1 MRNSHDQ
8 ELVNYMFLKS
18 ALTTDNIFNST
29 NEILNWMK
37 IKNEEVHVDIQQIP
51 FKDLSQW
58 QLNEGN
64 EKLVHNS
71 GKFFSIDGLN
81 IQVNVGRKLN
91 WSQPIIN
98 QPEIGF
104 LGIVTKQING
114 VLYFLLQAKIEPGN
128 VNYVQLSPTLQATKS
143 NYTQVHKGKKPLYL
157 DYFTNL
163 VNCEVLLDQLQS
175 EQGARFLK
183 KRNRNIILK
192 VSEDIKVENNFCWL
206 TLGQII
212 ELLKFDNIVNMDTRT
227 VISGISFGNYHAK
240 DLDFHFLIN
249 DYLNNYNGKLIISSI
264 TTNSSLFSLDQIIQ
278 WFTNL
283 KTQYDVNIS
292 KIPLRELSEWTINE
306 YSISHKDHKYFEV
319 IAVNVTIGNREV
331 SSLQQPIIKPLE
343 NGICAFV
350 IKEIEGVL
358 HFLIQAK
365 FEPGNFDILEMAPTV
380 QCITG
385 NYNNE
390 ESKSELPY
398 LDFVLTASEKD
409 ILFDSLQ
416 SEEGGRFY
424 SEQNRNVLIK
434 AGDDFPIETPPNYIW
449 MTLNQIKMFIRFNN
463 YINIQARSLLAAVS
477 FKLENQ

>member
-1 MRNSHDQ
+1 MKNSHDQ

-18 ALTTDNIFNST
+18 ALTSENIFNST
-29 NEILNWMK
+29 NDILNWMK
-37 IKNEEVHVDIQQIP
+37 IKNDEVLVNIEQIS
-51 FKDLSQW
+51 FNELSHW
-58 QLNEGN
+58 RFESGN
-64 EKLVHNS
+64 KSLVHNS
-71 GKFFSIDGLN
+71 GKFFSIDGLKIN
-81 IQVNVGRKLN
+81 VNVGRKLE

-104 LGIVTKQING
+104 LGIITKQING

-128 VNYVQLSPTLQATKS
+128 VNYVQLSPTLQATRS
-143 NYTQVHKGKKPLYL
+143 NYTQVHNGKKPLYL

-163 VNCEVLLDQLQS
+163 TNCEILLDQLQS

-192 VSEDIKVENNFCWL
+192 VSDEITLENNFCWL

-212 ELLKFDNIVNMDTRT
+212 DLLKYDNIVNMDTRT

-240 DLDFHFLIN
+240 DLDFHFLVN
-249 DYLNNYNGKLIISSI
+249 NYLNNYHGKLIISSI
-264 TTNSSLFSLDQIIQ
+264 ITNSSLFSLDQIIQ

-292 KIPLRELSEWTINE
+292 RVSLSEISEWTIND
-306 YSISHKDHKYFEV
+306 YSISNKQNKYFEV
-319 IAVNVTIGNREV
+319 IAVNVTISNREV
-331 SSLQQPIIKPLE
+331 SSWQQPIIKPLE

-350 IKEIEGVL
+350 IKEIDSVL

-390 ESKSELPY
+390 TSKSELPY
-398 LDFVLTASEKD
+398 LDFVLNAEEKD
-409 ILFDSLQ
+409 ILYDSLQ

-424 SEQNRNVLIK
+424 REQNRNMLVK
-434 AGDDFPIETPPNYIW
+434 VGDDFPIETPLNYIW

-477 FKLENQ
+477 FKIDKL

>member
-1 MRNSHDQ
+1 MRSRHDQ
-8 ELVNYMFLKS
+8 ELVSFMFLKS

-29 NEILNWMK
+29 NEILNWVK
-37 IKNEEVHVDIQQIP
+37 VKNTEVHVNINQIA
-51 FKDLSQW
+51 FRELTDWKFNQDY
-58 QLNEGN
+58 
-64 EKLVHNS
+64 EKIVHNS
-71 GKFFSIDGLN
+71 GKFFSIDGLS
-81 IQVNVGRKLN
+81 IQINKGRKLN

-98 QPEIGF
+98 QPEIGI
-104 LGIVTKQING
+104 LGIITKEING

-143 NYTQVHKGKKPLYL
+143 NYTQVHNGKKPLYL

-163 VNCEVLLDQLQS
+163 ANCKVLLDQLQS
-175 EQGARFLK
+175 EQGARFWK

-192 VSEDIKVENNFCWL
+192 VTEEIRLENNFCWL

-249 DYLNNYNGKLIISSI
+249 NYLNNYFGKLIISSI

-283 KTQYDVNIS
+283 KTQYDVNIG
-292 KIPLRELSEWTINE
+292 KISLKDLSEWSINE
-306 YSISHKDHKYFEV
+306 YSISHKENKYFEI
-319 IAVNVTIGNREV
+319 IAVDVTIGNREV
-331 SSLQQPIIKPLE
+331 SSWQQPIVKPLE
-343 NGICAFV
+343 SGICAFV
-350 IKEIEGVL
+350 IKEIDGVL

-385 NYNNE
+385 NFNNE

-398 LDFVLTASEKD
+398 LDFVLSASKKD
-409 ILFDSLQ
+409 ILFDSFQ

-424 SEQNRNVLIK
+424 REQNRNVLIK
-434 AGDDFPIETPPNYIW
+434 AANDFPIETPPNYIW

-477 FKLENQ
+477 FKS

>member
-1 MRNSHDQ
+1 MKNSHDQ
-8 ELVNYMFLKS
+8 DLVNYMFLKS
-18 ALTTDNIFNST
+18 ALTSENIFNST
-29 NEILNWMK
+29 NDILNWMK
-37 IKNEEVHVDIQQIP
+37 IKNDEVLVNIEQIS
-51 FKDLSQW
+51 FNELSHW
-58 QLNEGN
+58 HFETGN
-64 EKLVHNS
+64 KSLVHNS
-71 GKFFSIDGLN
+71 GKFFSIDGLKIN
-81 IQVNVGRKLN
+81 VNVGRKLE

-104 LGIVTKQING
+104 LGIITKQING

-128 VNYVQLSPTLQATKS
+128 VNYVQLSPTLQATRS
-143 NYTQVHKGKKPLYL
+143 NYTQVHNGKKPLYL
-157 DYFTNL
+157 DYFTHL
-163 VNCEVLLDQLQS
+163 TNCEILLDQLQS

-192 VSEDIKVENNFCWL
+192 VSDEITLENNFCWL

-212 ELLKFDNIVNMDTRT
+212 DLLKYDNIVNMDTRT

-240 DLDFHFLIN
+240 DLDFHFLVN
-249 DYLNNYNGKLIISSI
+249 DYLNNYHGKLIISSI
-264 TTNSSLFSLDQIIQ
+264 ITNSSLFSLDQIIQ

-292 KIPLRELSEWTINE
+292 RVSLSEISEWTIND
-306 YSISHKDHKYFEV
+306 YSISNKENKYFEV
-319 IAVNVTIGNREV
+319 IAVNVTISNREV
-331 SSLQQPIIKPLE
+331 SSWQQPIIKPLE

-350 IKEIEGVL
+350 IKEIDSVL

-390 ESKSELPY
+390 TSKSELPY
-398 LDFVLTASEKD
+398 LDFVLNAEEKD
-409 ILFDSLQ
+409 ILYDSLQ

-424 SEQNRNVLIK
+424 REQNRNMLIK
-434 AGDDFPIETPPNYIW
+434 VGDDFPIETPLNYIW

-477 FKLENQ
+477 FKIDKL